1 MDPQDLNLS
10 LKQGF
15 GHCGYEIN
23 YLAMKA
29 ERPEVRTRDPM
40 AMTSFVSGL
49 VSLIMYL
56 ALILYVV
63 VLQKP
68 AREPTAIDLLI
79 FCASVLVPLVPI
91 ATGILALLRN
101 GSQSSHARGKRM
113 ASIGILIGITEL
125 GLSIFVF

>member
-1 MDPQDLNLS
+1 
-10 LKQGF
+10 
-15 GHCGYEIN
+15 
-23 YLAMKA
+23 MKA

-49 VSLIMYL
+49 VSLTMYL

-68 AREPTAIDLLI
+68 AREPTAIDLFI